1 MKTGTKIALWLLALW
16 LLAEA
21 EEEEKREEAQDL
33 YDEIEDKAGDD
44 LEKGRGRRRKPDPE
58 KRSRFLKAVIHSSSL
73 TVWKRLITLMH
84 GAARVI
90 TGSLSRRWAIT
101 CWWKTER

>member
-33 YDEIEDKAGDD
+33 YDEWYS
-44 LEKGRGRRRKPDPE
+44 PE
-58 KRSRFLKAVIHSSSL
+58 KIADELDMDEDEVKDI
-73 TVWKRLITLMH
+73 VWD
-84 GAARVI
+84 VDFD
-90 TGSLSRRWAIT
+90 
-101 CWWKTER
+101 